1 VSMIGGLCLSFFW
14 MIFFHHQESAALGIC
29 QILFGRANLVADFP
43 STSWIWKLQYV
54 DPLVIALP
62 VSFALC
68 VGVSRITQK
77 MPKAHLKRCFTYINR
92 KGSRI

>member
-1 VSMIGGLCLSFFW
+1 MSLFC

-29 QILFGRANLVADFP
+29 QILIGRENLVADFP
-43 STSWIWKLQYV
+43 HTSWIWKLQYV

-68 VGVSRITQK
+68 VGVSLITRK
-77 MPKAHLKRCFTYINR
+77 MPRSHLRHCFRYI
-92 KGSRI
+92 KK

>member
-1 VSMIGGLCLSFFW
+1 MIGGLCMSFFW

-29 QILFGRANLVADFP
+29 EIFCGRENLVANFP

-62 VSFALC
+62 FSFALC
-68 VGVSRITQK
+68 VGVSLITRK
-77 MPKAHLKRCFTYINR
+77 MPKSHLRDCFRYIKR
-92 KGSRI
+92 